1 MNIVRFVDFLRSWVY
16 FANNWLSLIGVV
28 LVTTA
33 TVTWLFLL
41 PVTLRGQVTHPY
53 VGILVF
59 LLVPAVFILGL
70 LLIPAGILLRR
81 RHEHRRSIYPSNFPP
96 LTWRNADF
104 RRLVLF
110 VGATTFVNLAIA
122 SQATYAATE
131 YMDSTAFCGL
141 TCHKVMQP
149 EYTAHADSPHAR
161 VDCVACHIGPG
172 ASWFV
177 RSKLSGTSQVFATI
191 FDTYPRPIPSPVTN
205 LRPARETCE
214 VCHWPARF
222 EADRLVVIPQY
233 AADEKN
239 SLTETV
245 LMMKIGGGNRG
256 GIHGAHV
263 GAGVHIRYAYSDE
276 KRQTIPWVE
285 YTDPAGQTT
294 SFLEAGANA
303 QAVEKMPSREMDCI
317 DCHNRPSHAFQL
329 PESAM
334 DNAITA
340 ARISP
345 SLPFVKRQGLELLK
359 AGYATREEAEQKI
372 PAELSAYYRHQYPTV
387 YLQSPDLVQ
396 HAGMAIVALYDRN
409 VFPAMKVTWGTYPNN
424 IGHTDYP
431 GCFRCHDGSHTSAD
445 GKTVTQDC
453 GVCHNV
459 LAMQEANPKILTDL
473 GLTAAGN

>member
-1 MNIVRFVDFLRSWVY
+1 VY
-16 FANNWLSLIGVV
+16 LANNWLSLIGVV

-41 PVTLRGQVTHPY
+41 PITLRGEVTHPY

-59 LLVPAVFILGL
+59 LLVPAFFVLGL

-81 RHEHRRSIYPSNFPP
+81 RREHRRSIYPSNFPP

-110 VGATTFVNLAIA
+110 VGVTTFVNLAVA

-131 YMDSTAFCGL
+131 YMDSTTFCGL

-149 EYTAHADSPHAR
+149 EFTAHADSPHAR

-177 RSKLSGTSQVFATI
+177 RSKLSGTGQVFATI
-191 FDTYPRPIPSPVTN
+191 FDTYPRPIPSPVKN

-222 EADRLVVIPQY
+222 ETDRVVVIPQY
-233 AADEKN
+233 GDDEKN

-256 GIHGAHV
+256 GIHGVHV
-263 GAGVHIRYAYSDE
+263 GENVHIRYAYSDE

-285 YTDPAGQTT
+285 YTDPAGHTAAY
-294 SFLEAGANA
+294 LAAGTDAR
-303 QAVEKMPSREMDCI
+303 AVEQMPTREMDCI
-317 DCHNRPSHAFQL
+317 DCHNRPTHAFQL
-329 PESAM
+329 PERAM
-334 DNAITA
+334 DGAMSA
-340 ARISP
+340 GRISP
-345 SLPFVKRQGLELLK
+345 LLPFIKKEGLTLLK
-359 AGYATREEAEQKI
+359 ATYITREDAGRKI
-372 PAELSAYYRHQYPTV
+372 PAELSAYYQRNYPAV
-387 YLQSPDLVQ
+387 YLQNPDGIQ
-396 HAGMAIVALYDRN
+396 QAGQAIVALYDSN
-409 VFPAMKVTWGTYPNN
+409 VFPAMNVTWGTYPNN

-431 GCFRCHDGSHTSAD
+431 GCFRCHDGNHASAG
-445 GKTVTQDC
+445 GKAVTQDC
-453 GVCHNV
+453 GACHNL
-459 LAMQEANPKILTDL
+459 LAMQETNPKILTDL
-473 GLTAAGN
+473 GIGVSAR